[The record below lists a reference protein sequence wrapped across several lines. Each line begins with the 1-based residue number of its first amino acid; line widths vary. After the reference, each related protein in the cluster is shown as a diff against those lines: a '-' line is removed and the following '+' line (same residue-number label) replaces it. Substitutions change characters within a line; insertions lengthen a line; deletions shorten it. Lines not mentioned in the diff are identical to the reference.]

1 MVQDRELSF
10 VALDLAWYTGEYEHS
25 KMLAPCGQCIVART
39 GGSCSPLVLEQ
50 ITLDRDTLHDKDV
63 ILHHRAE
70 LVSPGQ

>member
-1 MVQDRELSF
+1 
-10 VALDLAWYTGEYEHS
+10 
-25 KMLAPCGQCIVART
+25 
-39 GGSCSPLVLEQ
+39 VLEQ